1 MTTATVQE
9 GPETSFCLATDAAC
23 TDDCPC
29 RPCRLR
35 METMNSSS
43 TTSSTTDT
51 EFGQASHDGW
61 TSHESYAKRWPALE
75 RKRRKSREKYMKG
88 DTALNDLN
96 FAMHAISNGWQS
108 ILESVYPIIAGA
120 QARDDPPA
128 SDQFDPA
135 SPSKS
140 QSFIFPNAPPNTRRP
155 ERDESNS
162 RF

>member
-9 GPETSFCLATDAAC
+9 GPETSLCLATDAAC

-75 RKRRKSREKYMKG
+75 HQETQVPGKVYERRYRIKRSQLR
-88 DTALNDLN
+88 N
-96 FAMHAISNGWQS
+96 
-108 ILESVYPIIAGA
+108 
-120 QARDDPPA
+120 ARDL
-128 SDQFDPA
+128 
-135 SPSKS
+135 
-140 QSFIFPNAPPNTRRP
+140 
-155 ERDESNS
+155 
-162 RF
+162 